1 MMVNV
6 APVMDRV
13 RLAILAALV
22 AVSLVASTGPVSA
35 ANISFGPLELID
47 PNNIT
52 WERSAADVDPDK
64 GSVKVKVGGVRLNV
78 TWE

>member
-1 MMVNV
+1 MLQFV
-6 APVMDRV
+6 APAMDRV
-13 RLAILAALV
+13 RLVILAALV
-22 AVSLVASTGPVSA
+22 AVSLIASTGPVSA

-52 WERSAADVDPDK
+52 WERTPPDPDGK
-64 GSVKVKVGGVRLNV
+64 GKHKGGGYLLNI